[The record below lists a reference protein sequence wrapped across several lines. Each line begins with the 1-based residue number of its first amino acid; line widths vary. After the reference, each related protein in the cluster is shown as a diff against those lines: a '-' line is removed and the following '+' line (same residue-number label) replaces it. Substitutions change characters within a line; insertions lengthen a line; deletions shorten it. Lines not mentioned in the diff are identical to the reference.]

1 MANDFRLHNGT
12 YLGQVIDNN
21 DPDNINRLLVKVP
34 ELDPN
39 GSMYFRAMP
48 KGMMAGKDFGFNF
61 VPGKGDYVYISFR
74 LGLLDYP
81 LWEPG
86 YWAIGEKPEEFNKDM
101 VGYKFRDGS
110 VLSYDEKESEF
121 TLLLKS
127 GDYVVFR
134 DNSFTIAINNGP
146 YIKVEDESISMASNS
161 REFRVTPDGIKVKN
175 LLGEDYVAKAEE
187 VISGLVTSNKA
198 LLAFLTTFVAS
209 IESVGLIDAKRTI
222 LTTALEVLDNTI
234 GSDITFQPIK
244 TT

>member
-39 GSMYFRAMP
+39 GSMYFKAMP
-48 KGMMAGKDFGFNF
+48 KGMMAGKNFGFNF

-127 GDYVVFR
+127 GDFIVLR
-134 DNSFTIAINNGP
+134 DNNFTFATNDGAMFNIEDGLITILNNGRKLTLGSEGI
-146 YIKVEDESISMASNS
+146 YIDAGSGDLIIHNNSASVSISDSGVDISSDKDITIGGNKEVLYSKVPGATQILDISEIGVS
-161 REFRVTPDGIKVKN
+161 SKVK
-175 LLGEDYVAKAEE
+175 
-187 VISGLVTSNKA
+187 
-198 LLAFLTTFVAS
+198 
-209 IESVGLIDAKRTI
+209 
-222 LTTALEVLDNTI
+222 I
-234 GSDITFQPIK
+234 G
-244 TT
+244 